1 MHGWPTGRIRSLMSD
16 LLVRSW
22 SYAMKCAVP
31 LAPVG
36 GTCSDERG
44 GEVEAGR
51 RSAGR
56 LKAGLLQEKGEKVL

>member
-1 MHGWPTGRIRSLMSD
+1 MHGWPTGRVRSLVSD
-16 LLVRSW
+16 LVVRPW

-36 GTCSDERG
+36 QDDERG
-44 GEVEAGR
+44 GEAEAGT

-56 LKAGLLQEKGEKVL
+56 MKAGPLQEKGEKIL